1 MPKYFYRCTN
11 CKHEFEVYHS
21 MQDCLQDCKECELE
35 KSLIRVPSLIYF
47 KTTKQ
52 SQKTKKSVG
61 SVVNEFI
68 ENTKQEL
75 EVEKEEM
82 KKELSDQ

>member
-11 CKHEFEVYHS
+11 CKHELEIYHS
-21 MQDCLQDCKECELE
+21 MQDCLQNCEECELE
-35 KSLIRVPSLIYF
+35 ESLIRVPSLIYY
-47 KTTKQ
+47 KTAKH
-52 SQKTKKSVG
+52 SQKTKKIVG
-61 SVVNEFI
+61 SVVSEFI

-82 KKELSDQ
+82 KKELSD